1 MSIGADLSQG
11 RYEVILPVNK
21 VGVNTTWPGERR
33 ERRLCLARESFSVL
47 SNKKKYVF
55 FPPPISFSS
64 YLRTNLQILNS
75 RERVR
80 KENPGSREL
89 RVCQKLLHSILDI
102 LNISVLETWI
112 AFPFKRHACLKLNG
126 KSTWQKADFG
136 FPDP

>member
-55 FPPPISFSS
+55 FSHLFHFLPT
-64 YLRTNLQILNS
+64 LERTCKFLIQ
-75 RERVR
+75 E
-80 KENPGSREL
+80 KE
-89 RVCQKLLHSILDI
+89 
-102 LNISVLETWI
+102 
-112 AFPFKRHACLKLNG
+112 
-126 KSTWQKADFG
+126 
-136 FPDP
+136 